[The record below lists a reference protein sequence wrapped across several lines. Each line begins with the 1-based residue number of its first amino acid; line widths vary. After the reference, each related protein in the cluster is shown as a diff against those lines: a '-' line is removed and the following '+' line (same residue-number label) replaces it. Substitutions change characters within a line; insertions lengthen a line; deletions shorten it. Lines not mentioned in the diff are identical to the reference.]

1 MQILDSK
8 ILSKLAKIDIVNM
21 TSRASASHIGSA
33 FSVVDI
39 LSVLYSTILKISPE
53 TVRSQNRDFLILSK
67 GHAAAAQYAILANL
81 GYFPKSFLDEYCQ
94 DDSMLGGHVNSSVP
108 GVELATGSLGH
119 GLPYGIGIALALQK
133 QELDNRV
140 IVVMSDGEC
149 DEGTTWESALIANHH
164 DLRNLTVVIDRNG
177 LQSLTTTEL
186 TLKLEPFEQKW
197 RSFGWNVEE
206 VNGHSHEDL
215 RKTLSI
221 RNGPL
226 CIIANSTKGKGVDF
240 MENQISWHYKSP
252 NSDQAKLAVQ
262 QIENN
267 LHA

>member
-8 ILSKLAKIDIVNM
+8 LLSKLAKVDIVNM

-108 GVELATGSLGH
+108 GIELATGSLGH
-119 GLPYGIGIALALQK
+119 GMPYGIGIALALQK

-149 DEGTTWESALIANHH
+149 NEGTTWESALIANHH
-164 DLRNLTVVIDRNG
+164 NLRNLTVVIDRNG

-197 RSFGWNVEE
+197 RAFGWKVEE

-226 CIIANSTKGKGVDF
+226 CIIANTIKGKGVDF

-252 NSDQAKLAVQ
+252 NSDEVKLAVQ
-262 QIENN
+262 QIENYPY
-267 LHA
+267 A